1 MGNRKEH
8 LSLFCKERLGRLAG
22 IILMLFF
29 IGATWYLI
37 WGCTRDGNQFM
48 VIFNILLATGS
59 ATAAAL
65 LLTALYLPSVT
76 NGITSFLLFP
86 KNYLKKAPVP
96 LSSVQGMIAA
106 GEFKQAE
113 KQLLDIL
120 RRFPDHTAAAL
131 MLLEFYADT
140 AGDPL
145 SAAAAAET
153 YLDSK
158 PVRPEPLLHFRLLMR
173 YADLL
178 QGTEKEPELKKR
190 LEFQL
195 KHCRLPRSQTAALQA
210 RLDALQTR

>member
-1 MGNRKEH
+1 MGSRKEY
-8 LSLFCKERLGRLAG
+8 LSLFCRERLGRLAG
-22 IILMLFF
+22 IILMFFF

-37 WGCTRDGNQFM
+37 WGCTRTGNPFM
-48 VIFNILLATGS
+48 IIFNILLAAAS

-65 LLTALYLPSVT
+65 LLVALYLPSAA

-86 KNYLKKAPVP
+86 KIYLRKAPVS
-96 LSSVQGMIAA
+96 LSPVQGMIAA
-106 GEFKQAE
+106 GDYREAE
-113 KQLLDIL
+113 IRLQDIL
-120 RRFPDHTAAAL
+120 HRFPDHTAAAL

-140 AGDPL
+140 AGQPL
-145 SAAAAAET
+145 PAAAAAET

-158 PVRPEPLLHFRLLMR
+158 PVRPDPLLHFRLLMR
-173 YADLL
+173 YADLV

-210 RLDALQTR
+210 RLNALQTR